1 MNVTSLWEM
10 SAAGAVLI
18 LSTILIR
25 SLAAKRLPRETFL
38 ALRGLALA
46 RLLIPVAVPSP
57 LSIQNLAVAPTEAAG
72 TLPALPSVPLAPSGG
87 ARPAASVVSQAIPWT
102 VVWVAG
108 MAVCALCFA
117 VVYIRCRREFAAS
130 LPVTEPP
137 ADRFLTEHPL
147 RRRVSIRQSDQIGSP
162 LTYGIF
168 HPVILLPKSTDWSD
182 ERAMECVLTHELIHI
197 RRLDAI
203 WKLLLTAAVCLH
215 WFTPL
220 VWAMYLL
227 GNRDLELSCDRQVL
241 RRLGP
246 DARRTYALAFI
257 TFEEHRS
264 RPMPFCSGFGS
275 DITEERILSIMK
287 YKKASLLSLVLALL
301 VVAGAASL
309 FATSAQAKG
318 APGAA
323 APQAQPTVPAVDR
336 PAAPP
341 FGTADS
347 PQIYQSQ
354 DGCGTYVCDVVHTP
368 GVCQTC
374 GETHHSAHEAH
385 HRETHSSHHGHHIG

>member
-1 MNVTSLWEM
+1 MLHITNLN
-10 SAAGAVLI
+10 
-18 LSTILIR
+18 
-25 SLAAKRLPRETFL
+25 LPIDGGE
-38 ALRGLALA
+38 AL
-46 RLLIPVAVPSP
+46 
-57 LSIQNLAVAPTEAAG
+57 
-72 TLPALPSVPLAPSGG
+72 
-87 ARPAASVVSQAIPWT
+87 
-102 VVWVAG
+102 
-108 MAVCALCFA
+108 
-117 VVYIRCRREFAAS
+117 
-130 LPVTEPP
+130 
-137 ADRFLTEHPL
+137 L
-147 RRRVSIRQSDQIGSP
+147 RRR
-162 LTYGIF
+162 
-168 HPVILLPKSTDWSD
+168 
-182 ERAMECVLTHELIHI
+182 A
-197 RRLDAI
+197 A
-203 WKLLLTAAVCLH
+203 KLLRIPPEDLLDLQLVKQSIDARKKKDLHLVCS
-215 WFTPL
+215 
-220 VWAMYLL
+220 V
-227 GNRDLELSCDRQVL
+227 NVSVRQEEAVL